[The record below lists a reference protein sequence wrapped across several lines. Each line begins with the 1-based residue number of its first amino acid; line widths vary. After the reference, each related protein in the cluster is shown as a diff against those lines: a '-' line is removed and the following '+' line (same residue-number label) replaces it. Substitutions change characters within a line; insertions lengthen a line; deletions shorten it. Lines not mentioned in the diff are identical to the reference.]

1 MRPSKTGSDGSVH
14 KNENVAAAAWII
26 PTNEQEFVKACY
38 LMTNVSSVNSY
49 RAELE
54 GVFRS
59 LYHMQYLGM
68 DPEET
73 VTQWFDNESGVQT
86 SNRAPVTGK
95 DMMQPEADLLL
106 AIHHLKSKLA
116 FNESADMS
124 ADTKIPELGESKR
137 KKQMMIPSLQQ
148 RELGFRPS
156 IVRSLLMR
164 QNSTLH
170 VMNWQ
175 GQQLQER

>member
-1 MRPSKTGSDGSVH
+1 MSR
-14 KNENVAAAAWII
+14 EAAGAAWII

-86 SNRAPVTGK
+86 SNR
-95 DMMQPEADLLL
+95 DQ
-106 AIHHLKSKLA
+106 
-116 FNESADMS
+116 
-124 ADTKIPELGESKR
+124 
-137 KKQMMIPSLQQ
+137 
-148 RELGFRPS
+148 
-156 IVRSLLMR
+156 
-164 QNSTLH
+164 
-170 VMNWQ
+170 
-175 GQQLQER
+175 